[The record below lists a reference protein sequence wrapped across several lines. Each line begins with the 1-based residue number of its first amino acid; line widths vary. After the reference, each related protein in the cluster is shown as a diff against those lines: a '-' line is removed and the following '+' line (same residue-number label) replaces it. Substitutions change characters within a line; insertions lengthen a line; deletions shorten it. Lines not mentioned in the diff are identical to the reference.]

1 MSQEPEIRLNTS
13 DLTLEEKLEN
23 LPASPGVY
31 QYKDKE
37 GKILYVGK
45 AVNLKNRVRSY
56 FQKSR
61 NLDPRIALMISKAVD
76 IELITTDSE
85 VEALILEANLIK
97 LHKPRYNVVLKDDR
111 SYPYIVITNEP
122 YPRVFV
128 TRRIRR
134 DGSKYF
140 GPYTDVQ
147 TVRSALK
154 TVRDIFMIR
163 SCNFMIDEEFIAKR
177 KTRVCLDYHIGK
189 CEGPC
194 EGLVS
199 RERYNDMIGQV
210 QKVLEGKT
218 TVVIE
223 YIQKQMAEAAAA
235 MKFEDAALYRDRIR
249 ELEIY
254 SSRQK
259 VVDVELH
266 DRDFIAVANE
276 QNDACGVIFKVRE
289 GKLLGKRHFYMN
301 GTEGVPDSELVQTIA
316 KRYYLDAPEVPEE
329 LLVPAEMEEQ
339 SVIEQFLTERRG
351 APVKV
356 IVPEAEDT
364 SRLLRMC
371 QKNAKFLLDELKI
384 QKMKQKD
391 SLPHAVECLQRDLR
405 LKNPPRK
412 IECFDI
418 SHFQGTETVASMV
431 VFVDAHARKSEYR
444 KFKIHTVAPG
454 EVDDFASMREVVRRR
469 YTRVKEEQMLMPDL
483 IVIDGGKGQ
492 LSSAVEILRSL
503 KLDDQPIISLA
514 KRLEEVFV
522 PGQSEPI
529 LIPKSSASLRL
540 LQQVRDEAHRF
551 AITFHRSLRDK
562 RTLQTELDLI
572 KGIGSKRAKE
582 LLETF
587 GSVQGVRFAT
597 PEQLAEVVGEK
608 VAAKI
613 VEYFAAPDE
622 ITEGAP
628 GADAQTPSDAPPS
641 DAAAGEAPEDP
652 R

>member
-1 MSQEPEIRLNTS
+1 MPQEPQIRLSTNDVS
-13 DLTLEEKLEN
+13 LADKLEN
-23 LPASPGVY
+23 LPTSPGVY

-45 AVNLKNRVRSY
+45 AINLRNRVRSY
-56 FQKSR
+56 FHKSR
-61 NLDPRIALMISKAVD
+61 ALDPRIALMISKAVD
-76 IELITTDSE
+76 VELITTDSE

-97 LHKPRYNVVLKDDR
+97 LHKPRYNVNLKDDR

-140 GPYTDVQ
+140 GPYTDVH

-163 SCNFMIDEEFIAKR
+163 SCNFMIDEEFIEKR
-177 KTRVCLDYHIGK
+177 KTRVCLDYHIKK

-194 EGLVS
+194 EGLIS
-199 RERYNDMIGQV
+199 RERYNEMILQV
-210 QKVLEGKT
+210 EKVLEGKT
-218 TVVIE
+218 NVVID
-223 YIQKQMAEAAAA
+223 YIQKQMEDAAAA

-249 ELEIY
+249 ELEVY
-254 SSRQK
+254 SSKQK
-259 VVDVELH
+259 VVDVEQH

-276 QNDACGVIFKVRE
+276 ADDACGVIFKVRE
-289 GKLLGKRHFYMN
+289 GKLLGRRNFYLN
-301 GTEGVPDSELVQTIA
+301 GTEAVPDAELISALV
-316 KRYYLDAPEVPEE
+316 KRYYLDAPEIPEE
-329 LLVPAEMEEQ
+329 LVVPVHLEDEAVLEEW
-339 SVIEQFLTERRG
+339 LTAQRK
-351 APVKV
+351 AKV
-356 IVPEAEDT
+356 SLIVPEQEELT
-364 SRLLRMC
+364 KLLRMC
-371 QKNAKFLLDELKI
+371 GKNAKFLLDELKL

-391 SLPHAVECLQRDLR
+391 FIPHAVQSLQRDLR
-405 LKNPPRK
+405 LTSLPRK

-431 VFVDAHARKSEYR
+431 VFEDGKPKKSEYR
-444 KFKIHTVAPG
+444 KFKIKSVAPK
-454 EVDDFASMREVVRRR
+454 EIDDFASMREVVRRR
-469 YTRVKEEQMLMPDL
+469 YTRLKEEQMLMPDL

-492 LSSAVEILRSL
+492 LSSAVEILHSL
-503 KLDDQPIISLA
+503 DLDHQPIISLA
-514 KRLEEVFV
+514 KRLEEVFL
-522 PGQSEPI
+522 PHESEPVM
-529 LIPKSSASLRL
+529 IPKSSTSLRL

-597 PEQLAEVVGEK
+597 PEQLSEVVGEK

-613 VEYFAAPDE
+613 AEYFSAPDE
-622 ITEGAP
+622 ITEDRP
-628 GADAQTPSDAPPS
+628 
-641 DAAAGEAPEDP
+641 AAAAESAPRLPLEDDEEAPQDV
-652 R
+652 